1 LSPAP
6 AGQEAAARRWREA
19 LLVYTR
25 PRVLAMVWLGF
36 SAGLPFLLVD
46 ATLSGWLRDVGIERT
61 LIGFFS
67 WVGIIYSIKLVW
79 APVVDRVRLPLLSRW
94 LGRRRAWML
103 LSQLCI
109 AAGLAGMALTDP
121 LQHLQWIALL
131 ALLVAFSSATQDINI
146 DAWRIEAADPE
157 LQGAMAAAYVF
168 GYRVALLV
176 AGAGA
181 FYLADAAGWEAAY
194 LGMAALMGVGIVATL
209 VLGDPAAA
217 AATGAAAL
225 EARVES
231 ALGLA
236 HTRGPLARFGV
247 FIADA
252 VVAPFVEFFARNGRE
267 ALAILL
273 LIAVYKLSDITMGV
287 MANPFYLDL
296 GFSKTQ
302 IAEVAKVFGFFMT
315 IAGAALGGVFV
326 LRFGIARPLLIGAVL
341 VAGTNLLFAWLAL
354 AEPAMAKLALVISAD
369 NLSGGFASAVLI
381 AYLSSLT
388 NTAYTATQ
396 YALFSSLMTL
406 PAKLLGGFAGVVVDG
421 FGYAAFF
428 LYAGLLGVPAILLAA
443 RVVRRA
449 AAEAAALSA
458 PSRSA

>member
-1 LSPAP
+1 LNAPAP
-6 AGQEAAARRWREA
+6 GEASAGRGWREA
-19 LLVYTR
+19 LLVYSR

-46 ATLSGWLRDVGIERT
+46 ATLSGWLRDVGIERSV
-61 LIGFFS
+61 IGFFS
-67 WVGIIYSIKLVW
+67 WVGIIYSIKVVW
-79 APVVDRVRLPLLSRW
+79 APVVDRVPVPFLAAR
-94 LGRRRAWML
+94 LGRRRSWML

-109 AAGLAGMALTDP
+109 AAGLAGMALVDP
-121 LQHLQWIALL
+121 REHLEWIALL

-146 DAWRIEAADPE
+146 DAYRIEAAEPE
-157 LQGAMAAAYVF
+157 FQGAMAAAYVF
-168 GYRVALLV
+168 GYRVALLA

-181 FYLADAAGWEAAY
+181 FYLADAADWSRAY
-194 LGMAALMGVGIVATL
+194 LSMAALMGVGLVATL
-209 VLGDPAAA
+209 CIPESRSANPQDPPAADA
-217 AATGAAAL
+217 ASSARAASHRFTAFI
-225 EARVES
+225 S
-231 ALGLA
+231 A
-236 HTRGPLARFGV
+236 
-247 FIADA
+247 A
-252 VVAPFVEFFARNGRE
+252 VLRPFVEFFERSGRD
-267 ALAILL
+267 ALFILM

-326 LRFGIARPLLIGAVL
+326 LRFGLGRPLVIGAVL
-341 VAGTNLLFAWLAL
+341 VAATNLLFAWLAMT
-354 AEPAMAKLALVISAD
+354 EPAMAKLAAVISAD

-406 PAKLLGGFAGVVVDG
+406 PAKLLGGFAGVIVDG
-421 FGYAAFF
+421 FGYPVFF
-428 LYAGLLGVPAILLAA
+428 LYAAVLGVPGILLAI
-443 RVVRRA
+443 RLLHHEHR
-449 AAEAAALSA
+449 
-458 PSRSA
+458 PSG